1 VHDVGLVERSI
12 ASLLGEASEILD
24 TTDLPAM
31 IRRHLEVVL
40 PSDEIYFAPFGPRY
54 FAETAPFYRAYAQR
68 LPAFERDLT
77 RARAVMAREGG
88 FVDVEVYSERERRN
102 LPAFAELVRPER
114 ISSMLMAP
122 VHCNGVASGTVTL
135 LRKGRASR
143 FTHDLLLRAIP
154 LLRAVGFVH
163 RAFIPTDAR
172 RISRAPS
179 AAPPA
184 RPALAALTE
193 AETEVAALV
202 AEGYPNLRIAATLGK
217 SVHTVRRQLES
228 IYRRLRL
235 GNRTELSA
243 LVHSLRSRHDERGRL
258 GDAETSDLRS
268 LLGRLPSWLESGIC
282 S

>member
-1 VHDVGLVERSI
+1 VGSVERTI
-12 ASLLGEASEILD
+12 GSLLGAASEIVD
-24 TTDLPAM
+24 ATELPA
-31 IRRHLEVVL
+31 IVQQHLQVVL

-68 LPAFERDLT
+68 LPAFEKDLT

-88 FVDVEVYSERERRN
+88 FVDVEVYSERERAN

-122 VHCNGVASGTVTL
+122 VHCNGAASGTVTL
-135 LRKGRASR
+135 LRKGRTSR

-163 RAFIPTDAR
+163 RAFIPADAR

-184 RPALAALTE
+184 PRALGELTD
-193 AETEVAALV
+193 AEIEVAALV

-228 IYRRLRL
+228 IYNRLRL

-243 LVHSLRSRHDERGRL
+243 LVHRVGSRHDERGWL

-268 LLGRLPSWLESGIC
+268 LLGRLPPWLETGIC